1 MYVPVHFR
9 EDHVQVLHE
18 TIRRIGIGALVT
30 LGPDGL
36 VASHLPM
43 LLQAE
48 PAPYGRLCGHMARN
62 NPQWLSIAPDI
73 ETLAIF
79 TGPEAYISP
88 SWYPAKRRTGK
99 VVPTWNYVAIHAY
112 GVVRVFDD
120 PDMLLAHVSE
130 LTDAHEI
137 GRSDPWAV
145 SDAPKNYVQK
155 MLKQIVGFELT
166 ITRFE
171 GKWKMSQ
178 NRDEEDRHGAAE
190 GLRCEAGRA
199 GAVVA
204 DLITPLNR
212 D

>member
-1 MYVPVHFR
+1 MYVLAHFR
-9 EDHVQVLHE
+9 EDRVEVLHE

-36 VASHLPM
+36 IASHLPM

-62 NPQWLSIAPDI
+62 NPQWLSIAPDT
-73 ETLAIF
+73 ETPAIF

-99 VVPTWNYVAIHAY
+99 VVPTWNNVAIHDY

-130 LTDAHEI
+130 LTDATKLAGPSP
-137 GRSDPWAV
+137 GR
-145 SDAPKNYVQK
+145 
-155 MLKQIVGFELT
+155 
-166 ITRFE
+166 
-171 GKWKMSQ
+171 
-178 NRDEEDRHGAAE
+178 
-190 GLRCEAGRA
+190 
-199 GAVVA
+199 
-204 DLITPLNR
+204 
-212 D
+212 